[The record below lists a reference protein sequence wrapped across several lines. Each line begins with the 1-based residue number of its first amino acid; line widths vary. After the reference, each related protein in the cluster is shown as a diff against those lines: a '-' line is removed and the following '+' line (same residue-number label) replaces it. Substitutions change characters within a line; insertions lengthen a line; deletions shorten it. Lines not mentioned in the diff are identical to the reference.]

1 MKSEKCNQLA
11 VEIWNW
17 CISYN
22 LYISAEHA
30 RGVNNV
36 EADYISRNQNN
47 SGEWSFCQITFEKIK
62 EFFDSI
68 LTLDLFTTRIN
79 CKVKRFVSWFP
90 DLQSICFGIFCQTF
104 TKEIYYV
111 FTLFNCVVKLKEKS

>member
-17 CISYN
+17 CISNN
-22 LYISAEHA
+22 LYISAEHV

-47 SGEWSFCQITFEKIK
+47 SGEWSLCQITVDAGYIDVNGVLKI
-62 EFFDSI
+62 
-68 LTLDLFTTRIN
+68 R
-79 CKVKRFVSWFP
+79 
-90 DLQSICFGIFCQTF
+90 SIC
-104 TKEIYYV
+104 
-111 FTLFNCVVKLKEKS
+111 VKNRYT